1 MWLQREISIPEKQPG
16 FYLVTDLIRQHLPE
30 LQDCHIGLLHVQLL
44 HTSASLTL
52 NENADPDVRTDLMA
66 FLSRLVPDGADYFQH
81 VLEGPDDMSAH
92 IKASLLGTS
101 LSVAV
106 SAGRLNLGI
115 WQGIYLG
122 EHRDRAGPRKLLL
135 TLQGEFVCE

>member
-1 MWLQREISIPEKQPG
+1 MWLQKEITLPEKRPG
-16 FYLVTDLIRQHLPE
+16 FYLITDLIQQHLPE
-30 LQDCHIGLLHVQLL
+30 IQNYRTGLLHLQLL

-66 FLSRLVPDGADYFQH
+66 FLSRLIPDGADYFRH
-81 VLEGPDDMSAH
+81 VLEGPDDMTAH

-106 SAGRLNLGI
+106 RDGKLLLGT
-115 WQGIYLG
+115 WQGIYFG
-122 EHRDRAGPRKLLL
+122 EHRLHAGRRKLFL
-135 TLQGEFVCE
+135 TLQGECLM

>member
-1 MWLQREISIPEKQPG
+1 MWLQKEITLPEKRPG
-16 FYLVTDLIRQHLPE
+16 FYLITDIILQHLPE
-30 LQDCHIGLLHVQLL
+30 MQNYRAGLLHLQLL

-52 NENADPDVRTDLMA
+52 NENADPDVRIDLMA
-66 FLSRLVPDGADYFQH
+66 FLTRLVPDGADYFRH

-106 SAGRLNLGI
+106 SQGRLQLGT
-115 WQGIYLG
+115 WQGIYFG
-122 EHRDRAGPRKLLL
+122 EHRLQAGARKLLL
-135 TLQGEFVCE
+135 TLQGECLM